1 MNNIENGDR
10 NGFDIAAITS
20 PADIRGLSLDGL
32 YTLAAQL
39 RAPLIE
45 KLAAHGG
52 HVGPNLG
59 FLEATVALHYVF
71 DTPHDKLVFDVSHQS
86 YVHKML
92 TGRIKAFLDPADYND
107 VTGYTQ
113 PTESPYDLFA
123 VGHTSTSV
131 ALAAGLAK
139 ARDLKGGHER
149 VVAVI
154 GDGSLSGGEAFEGL
168 DYGATLGSNFIVVVN
183 DNQMSIAPNHGGIY
197 ENLKLLRDTNGT
209 AECNMFRAMG
219 YDYMYVEYGNDL
231 RALVK
236 AFREVRDCERPT
248 VVHLNTMKG
257 EGLPVAEQNKEK
269 FHFSAPFDPKTG
281 APLHPDNEESYID
294 IFGRHLL
301 ERMAGDPDVCVLTA
315 GTPGT
320 IGFPPGRRER
330 AGRQFIDVGIAEQQA
345 VATASGLAKG
355 GAKPVFGVCATFLQ
369 RAYDQLSQ
377 DVAINGTSAAFVTFY
392 GGVWGMN
399 DETHLGFFDVPMIT
413 DIPGIMFLA
422 PTNAE
427 EYVSM
432 LDWAIDQREMP
443 VVVRTPSGPVLHAEG
458 PLQTDWSDTR
468 YEIVEQGEGN
478 RVAII
483 AAGDFLPLG
492 REAAGLMRDK
502 GIKPTVINPRILS
515 DLDTA
520 TLDSLKDYE
529 LIITL
534 EDNSLNGGMGQK
546 IAAYLGEAPVKVRC
560 LGLPKA
566 FPDRFNAAELLESRG
581 LTPEKIAALA
591 E

>member
-1 MNNIENGDR
+1 MNIIENGDR

-59 FLEATVALHYVF
+59 FLEATVALHSVF

-139 ARDLKGGHER
+139 ARDLKGGHEH

-197 ENLKLLRDTNGT
+197 ANLKLLRDTNGT

-236 AFREVRDCERPT
+236 AFRKVRACERPT
-248 VVHLNTMKG
+248 VVHINTMKG

-281 APLHPDNEESYID
+281 VPLHPDNEESYID
-294 IFGRHLL
+294 IFGRVRDILWRRMGH
-301 ERMAGDPDVCVLTA
+301 ERRDSSRVL
-315 GTPGT
+315 
-320 IGFPPGRRER
+320 RRTHDHRHTRNQVPRSDER
-330 AGRQFIDVGIAEQQA
+330 RGVSVDARLGHRPARKAGR
-345 VATASGLAKG
+345 
-355 GAKPVFGVCATFLQ
+355 
-369 RAYDQLSQ
+369 
-377 DVAINGTSAAFVTFY
+377 
-392 GGVWGMN
+392 
-399 DETHLGFFDVPMIT
+399 
-413 DIPGIMFLA
+413 
-422 PTNAE
+422 
-427 EYVSM
+427 
-432 LDWAIDQREMP
+432 
-443 VVVRTPSGPVLHAEG
+443 GPHA
-458 PLQTDWSDTR
+458 LR
-468 YEIVEQGEGN
+468 
-478 RVAII
+478 
-483 AAGDFLPLG
+483 
-492 REAAGLMRDK
+492 
-502 GIKPTVINPRILS
+502 
-515 DLDTA
+515 
-520 TLDSLKDYE
+520 
-529 LIITL
+529 
-534 EDNSLNGGMGQK
+534 
-546 IAAYLGEAPVKVRC
+546 
-560 LGLPKA
+560 
-566 FPDRFNAAELLESRG
+566 
-581 LTPEKIAALA
+581 
-591 E
+591 